1 MSAAITRSMT
11 LQEFL
16 DWESQQEFKYEY
28 DGVGPV
34 AMTGVSLEHAMIQV
48 NLIGELRS
56 RLRGGPCQV
65 IGNDLKISVAGRIR
79 YPDVFVFCSPLARG
93 TLVVEDPVVVFEIAS
108 PGTASTDAIHKNAEY
123 RDTRSI
129 QRYVML
135 AQDRRRATVFARVEG
150 DWVGRLVDGDAVL
163 SMPEIGVDLSLADIY
178 EGITFPE

>member
-28 DGVGPV
+28 DGTGPV
-34 AMTGVSLEHAMIQV
+34 AMTGVSLEHALIQA
-48 NLIGELRS
+48 NIIRALGN
-56 RLRGGPCQV
+56 RLNGGPCKAV
-65 IGNDLKISVAGRIR
+65 GSDLKISVAGRIR

-123 RDTRSI
+123 RDTLSI

-135 AQDRRRATVFARVEG
+135 AQDRRRATVFSRTGG
-150 DWVGRLVDGDAVL
+150 DWIGRLVDGDAVL
-163 SMPEIGVDLSLADIY
+163 SMPEIGVDLSLAVIY